1 VAAAAAAAV
10 ALLWAVD
17 SRCQISRNR
26 FKSNLF
32 WDLIK
37 TEQLSSSF
45 KQNTFNFQKMS
56 ELTTRLG
63 FLLYSE
69 PES

>member
-45 KQNTFNFQKMS
+45 KQNTFNSKNVRINNKV
-56 ELTTRLG
+56 RL
-63 FLLYSE
+63 
-69 PES
+69 PVVQ